1 MSQVPAR
8 TWEESNQACLMAA
21 VAEVRATLAKLI
33 SPPDAESAVDA
44 LAVAQE
50 FAGNVRA
57 SMPAPPALET
67 LCATFSLTC
76 FERRILLMCAGAE
89 LDSRFAA
96 LYAAA
101 SKDLRSPLPTF
112 SLALAAFEDAHWGA
126 LLPAQPLRFWRLV
139 EVLPGDS
146 LTTSPLRIDERIL
159 HYLAGMPAIDERLR
173 GLTEPL
179 SARDPLPSSQ
189 RAVAELV
196 AGSWSRADGQTLWPV
211 VQLCGNDLSGKRAV
225 AAAACALLGLSLRVM
240 PASIAPRGMG
250 DVDLFVRHWERE
262 AALNP
267 SGLLL
272 EYDDADAPDAHGDSS
287 LKRLVES
294 LHSPLLLSSR
304 ERHKPVERRVLSFEV
319 PGATSTEQIQVWKE
333 ALGAAAL
340 TLDGRVETL
349 VTQFSLS
356 PGNIYAA
363 VAQALQPDDAAVR
376 ARHGVPL
383 HGRDADGSGQAA
395 RATACDMAVPAMP
408 EHGRDARAT
417 ACDTAVPAMPE
428 HGRDARATACDM
440 AVPAMPEHGR
450 DARATTDS
458 ENQLAAALWE
468 ACRMQ
473 ARPRLE
479 GLAQRIEPSATWDD
493 LVLPREQKQ
502 LLRQIALHVR
512 QRSKVYQTWG
522 FASKGSRGLGISALF
537 AGPSGTGK
545 TMAGE
550 VLSSELRLDL
560 YRIDLSQVVSK
571 YIGETEKNLR
581 RVFDAAEGGAAI
593 LLFDEADALFGKR
606 SEVKDS
612 HDRYANIEVGY
623 LLQRMEAYRGLAILT
638 TNRREALDFAFL
650 RRIRFVVEF
659 PFPEAAQR
667 AEIWQR
673 VFPRQ
678 TPTEGLR
685 IDRLARL
692 SAAGGNI
699 HNIAMGAAFLAADA
713 GEPVRMSHLLA
724 AARSEFIK
732 IERPLT
738 DAETAGWV

>member
-1 MSQVPAR
+1 MSQGQVR
-8 TWEESNQACLMAA
+8 SWEESNQACLMAA
-21 VAEVRATLAKLI
+21 LAEVRARLTRLLL
-33 SPPDAESAVDA
+33 PPEAQSAENTESAA
-44 LAVAQE
+44 PAQE
-50 FAGNVRA
+50 FAESVRA

-67 LCATFSLTC
+67 LAATFGLTT

-89 LDSRFAA
+89 LDSRFAS
-96 LYAAA
+96 LFAAA
-101 SKDLRSPLPTF
+101 NKDARTPLPTF
-112 SLALAAFEDAHWGA
+112 SMALAAFDDAHWGA

-139 EVLPGDS
+139 EVLPGDC

-159 HYLAGMPAIDERLR
+159 HYLAGMPALDERLR
-173 GLTEPL
+173 GLTEFLNPQ
-179 SARDPLPSSQ
+179 DGLPASQ
-189 RAVAELV
+189 RAVAEQV
-196 AGSWSRADGQTLWPV
+196 AISLSRLPRQPPWPV
-211 VQLCGNDLSGKRAV
+211 VHLCGIDVAGKRTV
-225 AAAACALLGLSLRVM
+225 AAAVCALLGLTPRVM
-240 PASIAPRGMG
+240 AASVAPRGTP
-250 DVDLFVRHWERE
+250 DVDLFVRLWERE
-262 AALNP
+262 TALNP
-267 SGLLL
+267 VGLLL
-272 EYDDADAPDAHGDSS
+272 EFDDAETPDAHADGS
-287 LKRLVES
+287 LKRLIES
-294 LHSPLLLSSR
+294 LHSPLLISTR
-304 ERHKPVERRVLSFEV
+304 ERHRPVERRVLSFEV
-319 PGATSTEQIQVWKE
+319 PAATSQEQLQIWKD
-333 ALGAAAL
+333 ALGPSAAA
-340 TLDGRVETL
+340 LDGRVERLT
-349 VTQFSLS
+349 TQFSLN
-356 PGNIYAA
+356 PGSIYAA
-363 VAQALQPDDAAVR
+363 VAQAIQPGDGAVG

-383 HGRDADGSGQAA
+383 PSAG
-395 RATACDMAVPAMP
+395 VP
-408 EHGRDARAT
+408 
-417 ACDTAVPAMPE
+417 VPP
-428 HGRDARATACDM
+428 DC
-440 AVPAMPEHGR
+440 VPVP
-450 DARATTDS
+450 TS
-458 ENQLAAALWE
+458 EDQLAEALWD

-473 ARPRLE
+473 ARPRLD
-479 GLAQRIEPSATWDD
+479 GLAQRIEPSAVWDD
-493 LVLPREQKQ
+493 LVLPRAQKQ
-502 LLRQIALHVR
+502 LLRQIAVHVR
-512 QRSKVYQTWG
+512 QRSKVYHSWG
-522 FASKGSRGLGISALF
+522 FASKGARGLGISALF

-550 VLSSELRLDL
+550 VLANELHLDL

-638 TNRREALDFAFL
+638 TNRKEALDFAFL
-650 RRIRFVVEF
+650 RRIRFVIEF

-699 HNIAMGAAFLAADA
+699 YNIAMGAAFLAADA

-738 DAETAGWV
+738 DTETAGWI